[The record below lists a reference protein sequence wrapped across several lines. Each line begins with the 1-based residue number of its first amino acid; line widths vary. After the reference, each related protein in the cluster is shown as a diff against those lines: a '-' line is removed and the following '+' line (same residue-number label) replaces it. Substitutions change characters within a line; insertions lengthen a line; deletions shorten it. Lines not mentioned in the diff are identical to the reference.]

1 MIDHIKTIIKG
12 NHEIWQDDIGPLPK
26 FLERTH
32 GNTNKMSAKRKAPW
46 KPTKAMKSAA
56 KKDSAKRKVEAD
68 RPLVLKAIKEG
79 ADTFGKI
86 QKATS
91 LEQKTIWKALR
102 YYIKH
107 RYILKS
113 GRRYAA
119 T

>member
-1 MIDHIKTIIKG
+1 MSKHDP
-12 NHEIWQDDIGPLPK
+12 DIGPLPK
-26 FLERTH
+26 FLKRTK
-32 GNTNKMSAKRKAPW
+32 GDTGRKMHTKRKAPW
-46 KPTKAMKSAA
+46 KPTDAMKSAA
-56 KKDSAKRKVEAD
+56 KKDAAKRKVETD

-107 RYILKS
+107 RYIFKT
-113 GRRYAA
+113 GRRYTA
-119 T
+119 